1 MGSTGEFT
9 DLLSAAASV
18 ALDFYEYD
26 GTECMTAVGQGGI
39 PGGGPVRNML
49 NDPTDTAWGYV
60 EEKRGKGGEEGGE
73 EDERTEM
80 RREQGRVGKGKEGGE
95 RE

>member
-1 MGSTGEFT
+1 MGEFT

-18 ALDFYEYD
+18 ALDFYEFD
-26 GTECMTAVGQGGI
+26 GTHCMAAVGQGGI

-60 EEKRGKGGEEGGE
+60 QDKRRRGSGRGREGK
-73 EDERTEM
+73 RA
-80 RREQGRVGKGKEGGE
+80 GK
-95 RE
+95 